1 MALPTAYLTSQK
13 NLEGI
18 LSAIQAAKA
27 PPKFTQQFLKDLGF
41 TGTADRLVINV
52 LKALRFLNGDGVPT
66 QRYFDY
72 LDQTQAEKVMAE
84 GVMDA
89 YADLFAINRAANEMS
104 KPDLKNKM
112 KTLSQ
117 GQLTDSVVDK
127 MAMTFLA
134 FAKHGDFKAVK
145 DVPANEGGGGGDDR
159 GDDGG
164 DAGDGE
170 NGAGG
175 DEGGGRLMVDGLI
188 YNIQIQLPESRDPK
202 VYDAL
207 FQSLKKHLSR

>member
-13 NLEGI
+13 NLNGI

-27 PPKFTQQFLKDLGF
+27 PPKFTQQFLMDLGF
-41 TGTADRLVINV
+41 SGTADRLVINM
-52 LKALRFLNGDGVPT
+52 LKALRFLSGDGVPT

-89 YADLFAINRAANEMS
+89 YADLFAVNLAAHEMS
-104 KPDLKNKM
+104 KPDLKNKLR
-112 KTLSQ
+112 TLSQ
-117 GQLTDSVVDK
+117 GQLTDSVLDK

-145 DVPANEGGGGGDDR
+145 DAPAGRSGKGGDDSGEGGG
-159 GDDGG
+159 DGG
-164 DAGDGE
+164 LDDVLS
-170 NGAGG
+170 G
-175 DEGGGRLMVDGLI
+175 DEEGGRLVVDGLI